1 MTRAT
6 RTLAALALAVAAVV
20 LAAPGAHAQ
29 RFLPPGGP
37 QFQPE
42 PPQVRIPGGGTDL
55 FRALLD
61 KEGIQPVTQRD
72 LNNMWAGTDDLIV
85 VVIGSTQAV
94 NWNQDPLRWAKN
106 AVQANGAALIASD
119 TGAVW
124 LTRAGDF
131 GGNVIAEINGSNV
144 QADMNDSHR
153 QDKTCAYAV
162 PVSPDEYLR
171 GDEKPG
177 PVWGLFRGLTR
188 LATNQPTYIQMHGN
202 FGGEFQYPLARFPK
216 SASVGWNGAALP
228 RNSYLAIGGDGP
240 RQRFNNDRQGFSFLA
255 VADSSIFINQMLME
269 PTAENLDF
277 TLRTV
282 DYLKGPDKSRKRC
295 LFFENGRVVEKFD
308 GLRSALAKPQPKI
321 PPEAMPSVPNILGK
335 NQDKL
340 IDMAN
345 GMADQFQTKDGL
357 HNMILGRPGSESE
370 RRVFARLLE
379 GALAL
384 AAIAVVVFLL
394 RRAMRSKQPMDVPP
408 SPNTGAGAAKTGPP
422 GVFDRRQKELVR
434 RNNLYEPVRNL
445 MREFF
450 DAVGAPPNPGPKL
463 PPMEISDAVRK
474 PESLRQAIRDM
485 WRIAYGPPQPISAQR
500 WFELEP
506 YFDRL
511 RQAHADGK
519 WRFITDE

>member
-6 RTLAALALAVAAVV
+6 RTLAALVLAVAAVV

-29 RFLPPGGP
+29 RFQQGI
-37 QFQPE
+37 QPE
-42 PPQVRIPGGGTDL
+42 PQPVRIPGGGTDL

-72 LNNMWAGTDDLIV
+72 LNNNNVWASDDLIV
-85 VVIGSTQAV
+85 VVIGSTQPV
-94 NWNQDPLRWAKN
+94 NWNQDPLGWARK

-119 TGAVW
+119 AGFVS
-124 LTRAGDF
+124 LVRATDF
-131 GGNVIAEINGSNV
+131 GGIVAADLNGNNVR
-144 QADMNDSHR
+144 ADWNESHR
-153 QDKTCAYAV
+153 ADPSCPYAV
-162 PVSPDEYLR
+162 PASPDEYLR
-171 GDEKPG
+171 NDEKPG
-177 PVWGLFRGLTR
+177 PVWGLFRGLTK
-188 LATNQPTYIQMHGN
+188 LATNQPTYIEMRA

-216 SASVGWNGAALP
+216 SGNVWGNALP
-228 RNSYLAIGGDGP
+228 RNAYLAVGGDGP
-240 RQRFNNDRQGFSFLA
+240 RQRFTDRHGYSFLA

-277 TLRTV
+277 ALRTV

-321 PPEAMPSVPNILGK
+321 PPEAMPNVPNVLGK

-340 IDMAN
+340 IE
-345 GMADQFQTKDGL
+345 MADRMVDRLQEDDEL
-357 HNMILGRPGSESE
+357 HRRLIGPPGSAQE
-370 RRVFARLLE
+370 RRRFFWLLE
-379 GALAL
+379 GLAL
-384 AAIAVVVFLL
+384 VAAYMIWRLL
-394 RRAMRSKQPMDVPP
+394 RWSWLAKQPTDVPP
-408 SPNTGAGAAKTGPP
+408 APNTGAGAAKTGPP

-463 PPMEISDAVRK
+463 PPLEISDAVRK

-506 YFDRL
+506 YFERL

-519 WRFITDE
+519 WRFITEEM